1 MTTQLIQSAFL
12 LRCLD
17 QRMTQE
23 IRLHKMKSILGSS
36 ESVDVI
42 LSDPSISS
50 VHAFIFINGN
60 EGLIVKDL
68 CSEAGVFVNGKKVS
82 ESFVGAGDVLTI
94 GTLSFSVD
102 CYLDDS
108 PLHNPDSAIELIS
121 KGDHFVELPQTEGL
135 FYIDG
140 DYCDIK
146 FDDSLFRP
154 VQSLPNFSGPKDFID
169 LDEKDKSLDLVN
181 SVQKKRLEIISYS
194 GGLISDVSYLEL
206 KNGDYFLDPEGKGH
220 FNILFHSIHRLKVFT
235 VQKGDIRFHDLSTS
249 GMTVMGD
256 ASVLNSPLILT
267 FGMEQLSLRIVETK
281 FKWKGIPLFFRD
293 RDFFKQSG
301 KIFASLFLPFLFLLM
316 IDLPKMVNEEVELA
330 VVYKLPQPEV
340 LKQVSQESSASESK
354 TTQSNKADSSASKK
368 TDVVANNSQPK
379 TQAQPSMKA
388 YEFKSSVDLGSVV
401 GDSTKINT
409 SGSSSQVKLNEASFN
424 AGKSSGGSLVAGTQI
439 GVSKLNG
446 QENGG
451 NGVDYGSRGLA
462 SKKAFETSAIETRTV
477 VMGSMDPEL
486 LRKIL
491 REYIPQFR
499 HCYQQE
505 LIGQSDKIKGI
516 IDLNFTIGP
525 QGKVATHQ
533 IKAKDAR
540 FSQKGIGCM
549 GQVLSLID
557 FPRPK
562 GGGMVDVKQ
571 PLNFFAETEKI

>member
-1 MTTQLIQSAFL
+1 MTTQLIKSSYILQ
-12 LRCLD
+12 CLD
-17 QRMTQE
+17 QRIKEE
-23 IRLHKMKSILGSS
+23 IKLNKMKSILGSS
-36 ESVDVI
+36 GAVDVT
-42 LSDPSISS
+42 LADSSVSS
-50 VHAFIFINGN
+50 VHAFIYINGS

-82 ESFVGAGDVLTI
+82 ESFVGPGDILTF
-94 GTLSFSVD
+94 GTLSFSLVSLMD
-102 CYLDDS
+102 ETQIF
-108 PLHNPDSAIELIS
+108 NPDLNIEIKS
-121 KGDHFVELPQTEGL
+121 NTESFVELPPVEGL
-135 FYIDG
+135 VYIDG
-140 DYCDIK
+140 DFCDIK
-146 FDDSLFRP
+146 FDDSSFTP
-154 VQSLPNFSGPKDFID
+154 VRSLPIFDIPKDYIS
-169 LDEKDKSLDLVN
+169 LDEKDAS
-181 SVQKKRLEIISYS
+181 LEIVENISKKKLEVITYS
-194 GGLISDVSYLEL
+194 GGHISDVSYIEL
-206 KNGDYFLDPEGKGH
+206 KNGDYFLDPVGKGH
-220 FNILFHSIHRLKVFT
+220 FNIPFYTAQRLKVFT
-235 VQKGDIRFHDLSTS
+235 VKKGSIHFHDLSHSGFVLDGDTS
-249 GMTVMGD
+249 AT
-256 ASVLNSPLILT
+256 LNPLILT
-267 FGMEQLSLRIVETK
+267 FGMEQVSFRIVDST
-281 FKWKGIPLFFRD
+281 FKWRGLPLFFRD

-301 KIFASLFLPFLFLLM
+301 KVFASLFVPFLFLLL
-316 IDLPKMVNEEVELA
+316 IDLPKLVKEEVELA

-340 LKQVSQESSASESK
+340 LKAESVSEASNES
-354 TTQSNKADSSASKK
+354 QSSPQQKADSSSAKK
-368 TDVVANNSQPK
+368 REVVAENSQPAPK
-379 TQAQPSMKA
+379 AQPTVKA

-409 SGSSSQVKLNEASFN
+409 AAHGSQSKQNEPSFN
-424 AGKSSGGSLVAGTQI
+424 AGKANGGALVAGANI

-446 QENGG
+446 ANSNGEG
-451 NGVDYGSRGLA
+451 NDYGSRGLA
-462 SKKAFETSAIETRTV
+462 SKKSFETSALETRTV

-525 QGKVATHQ
+525 QGKVANHQ

>member
-1 MTTQLIQSAFL
+1 MTTQLIQSTFL

-23 IRLHKMKSILGSS
+23 ISLHKIKSIVGSTQ
-36 ESVDVI
+36 SVDVM
-42 LSDPSISS
+42 LSDSSISS

-60 EGLIVKDL
+60 DGLIVKDL

-82 ESFVGAGDVLTI
+82 ESFVGAGDILTF

-102 CYLDDS
+102 CGLEDR

-121 KGDHFVELPQTEGL
+121 KNDHFVELPQTEGL
-135 FYIDG
+135 IFIDG
-140 DYCDIK
+140 DFCDIK
-146 FDDSLFRP
+146 FDDSFFRP
-154 VQSLPNFSGPKDFID
+154 VQSLPSFSIPKDFID
-169 LDEKDKSLDLVN
+169 LDEKDRSLDLVN
-181 SVQKKRLEIISYS
+181 PVQKKRLEIITFS
-194 GGLISDVSYLEL
+194 GGLISDVSYLDL
-206 KNGDYFLDPEGKGH
+206 KNGDYFLDPVRKGH
-220 FNILFHSIHRLKVFT
+220 FNILFHSINRSKVFT
-235 VQKGDIRFHDLSTS
+235 VQKGEIRFHDLSHS
-249 GMTVMGD
+249 GMTVNGD
-256 ASVLNSPLILT
+256 AFELKNPLILT
-267 FGMEQLSLRIVETK
+267 FGTEQVSFRIVDTT

-293 RDFFKQSG
+293 REFFKQSG
-301 KIFASLFLPFLFLLM
+301 KIFASLFLPFLILLM

-340 LKQVSQESSASESK
+340 IKQISQESANESIS
-354 TTQSNKADSSASKK
+354 TQANRADSPASKK

-401 GDSTKINT
+401 GDSSKINT
-409 SGSSSQVKLNEASFN
+409 SATGSQVKLNEASFN
-424 AGKSSGGSLVAGTQI
+424 AGKSIGGSLVAGAQI
-439 GVSKLNG
+439 GVSKFNG
-446 QENGG
+446 QGHSENGH
-451 NGVDYGSRGLA
+451 DYGSRGLA